1 MVLRQTSETY
11 HEILAKLPLLNPQLL
26 SVDIIRRSAQ
36 QPASPIQTSTAVRVR
51 LRRRQLLLGAI
62 VLLAEADAE
71 TNRDGGDG
79 DTGGSDLDGSFANHG

>member
-1 MVLRQTSETY
+1 
-11 HEILAKLPLLNPQLL
+11 
-26 SVDIIRRSAQ
+26 
-36 QPASPIQTSTAVRVR
+36 